1 MAWRRLTEGDL
12 AAYLSQREV
21 EAYRRSADY
30 TADAVASILAATGHL
45 VRAHVRSGGVRVSP
59 ASEPAIPEALVPPA
73 LDYAAF
79 DLLKRFRLPVP
90 EDRREARRQAI
101 DLFAHVAERKL
112 AVEPDGEGEEA
123 GASPSTAPATGRA
136 NPEKRLLD

>member
-1 MAWRRLTEGDL
+1 MDFSFYAQSKDK
-12 AAYLSQREV
+12 Q
-21 EAYRRSADY
+21 RRSA
-30 TADAVASILAATGHL
+30 LFQLGQLGHT
-45 VRAHVRSGGVRVSP
+45 
-59 ASEPAIPEALVPPA
+59 ALVPPA

-79 DLLKRFRLPVP
+79 DLLKRFRLPIP

-101 DLFAHVAERKL
+101 DLFARVAERKL